1 MLEKYKYHLW
11 LHFVVLLFGLTG
23 IFGKLIEAP
32 SFVLVWY
39 RVAIAIVAVF
49 IFFKLKKTPFLLDKK
64 WLLRSLG
71 VGVIVAVHWIT
82 FFESIKQSNVSVA
95 LICFSSTT
103 LFTALIEPFFFKR
116 KIKVYEILLGL
127 VIIGGL
133 SFIFTVELQYK
144 LGILLSIF
152 SAFLAS
158 LFTVING
165 VFVKQQD
172 AKVISFYQLIGCL
185 LLVSIYSL
193 VVSGVSLAPYK
204 LNLNDVVWV
213 LILGVVC
220 TAFAYIASVHV
231 MKQLSPFTVTIS
243 VNLEPIYSILL
254 AVAIWPQSE
263 TMSLSFYIGS
273 AIVLMAILANAY
285 LKNMETKS
293 TLLLKKSN

>member
-1 MLEKYKYHLW
+1 MFEKYKYHLW

-39 RVAIAIVAVF
+39 RVAIAIVAIF

>member
-39 RVAIAIVAVF
+39 RVAIAIAAIF
-49 IFFKLKKTPFLLDKK
+49 IFFKLKKIPFLLDKK

-103 LFTALIEPFFFKR
+103 LFTALIEPFIFKR

-193 VVSGVSLAPYK
+193 VVSGVSFAPYK

-220 TAFAYIASVHV
+220 TAFAYIASVQV

-285 LKNMETKS
+285 LKNLETKS